1 MRPRTPKRRP
11 LARINRTSASVQ
23 LPHAKE
29 KQNLG
34 VLQDDIGSSKMQK
47 LHLETISPTP
57 PAQDDQESSPLQ
69 LVTTRDGEA
78 VSFMRT

>member
-47 LHLETISPTP
+47 LHLPTP